1 MAWIYR
7 IVLVLAVLAGSGC
20 AVPIVSERQLE
31 VESEQEF
38 QKMRTQMVESRD
50 ARTISYVQ
58 CVSRA
63 ILAEIEEPYSSLDWE
78 VVVFEDE
85 AVNAFALP
93 GGNIGVFT
101 GLLKVAENQDQL
113 SAVIGHEVAHVTE
126 KHSVE
131 RMNQAYTTQAGVVV
145 AGAVL
150 GGGQT
155 TYDLVSM
162 AAQLGLTLP
171 YGRKQESEADIV
183 GLGYMARAGFD
194 PRASVQ
200 LWKNMDKSGDA
211 APPEFLS
218 THPSSTTRISDL
230 IANLPD
236 ALDEFNNAGAEGK
249 HPSCSP

>member
-1 MAWIYR
+1 
-7 IVLVLAVLAGSGC
+7 
-20 AVPIVSERQLE
+20 
-31 VESEQEF
+31 
-38 QKMRTQMVESRD
+38 
-50 ARTISYVQ
+50 
-58 CVSRA
+58 
-63 ILAEIEEPYSSLDWE
+63 
-78 VVVFEDE
+78 
-85 AVNAFALP
+85 
-93 GGNIGVFT
+93 
-101 GLLKVAENQDQL
+101 
-113 SAVIGHEVAHVTE
+113 
-126 KHSVE
+126 
-131 RMNQAYTTQAGVVV
+131 
-145 AGAVL
+145 
-150 GGGQT
+150 
-155 TYDLVSM
+155 VSM